1 MKNPDKK
8 QTVTVIAA
16 ALAAMLGLGLTANAS
31 AQQRSARPVQAQAQT
46 EATTAATEDGVV
58 NVNTASADELMRLPG
73 IGPSKAAAILATR
86 GRLSGQR
93 FGRVEDLLRVR
104 GIGRATLRKLRPL
117 VALSGSTTLVERTHT
132 SRHSTSRA
140 EDGADSPQ
148 ETGDEAT
155 E

>member
-1 MKNPDKK
+1 MKKHEKK

-31 AQQRSARPVQAQAQT
+31 AQQRSARPAQT
-46 EATTAATEDGVV
+46 EATTAPTVDGVV

-132 SRHSTSRA
+132 SRHSTSRS
-140 EDGADSPQ
+140 EDGVDNPQ
-148 ETGDEAT
+148 ETGDEAA